1 LLGIPYARAARF
13 GAPELV
19 PFDPARTYDAFGPA
33 APQSLDSPLGEIVPG
48 MRVTAIDEHACLTL
62 NVFAPDGARDLPV
75 LVWFHGGSFVIG
87 ASAQPVYDGQ
97 RLADEQQVVVVTA
110 NYRLGALGF
119 LDARPLGGVANCGVR
134 DALAALAW
142 TQANIAS
149 LGGDPARVTAWG
161 ESAGGGLVLHALAS
175 DAAAGLVTGAI
186 VQSGATFSTL
196 DDARAAIVRDAFLE
210 QLNGDPRTA
219 PVEAIVAAQ
228 QRAMSD
234 LLGTIGMMPF
244 HPMVDDDVVVAPPT
258 AGLAVDVPLLIGTT
272 SDEMRLFLAPSGEP
286 PARERLAKR
295 IARYAGADGD
305 AAIDAYAKDLDTDD
319 TDAIWAAVFSDV
331 EMQKP
336 MRAVLDAHPRSF
348 NYLFTWEGPNVG
360 ACHGIDIPFPFGNF
374 VEGWDA
380 FVGGDPSPLSAEIR
394 AAWAAFA
401 RTGDPGWPAPPAT
414 RILGPKIE
422 TLGAHPLFG
431 RLAAV
436 SSP

>member
-1 LLGIPYARAARF
+1 
-13 GAPELV
+13 
-19 PFDPARTYDAFGPA
+19 
-33 APQSLDSPLGEIVPG
+33 
-48 MRVTAIDEHACLTL
+48 
-62 NVFAPDGARDLPV
+62 
-75 LVWFHGGSFVIG
+75 
-87 ASAQPVYDGQ
+87 
-97 RLADEQQVVVVTA
+97 
-110 NYRLGALGF
+110 
-119 LDARPLGGVANCGVR
+119 VR
-134 DALAALAW
+134 DALAALTW
-142 TQANIAS
+142 IQTNIAS
-149 LGGDPARVTAWG
+149 LGGDPARVTPWG

-196 DDARAAIVRDAFLE
+196 DDARAAIVRDTFLE
-210 QLNGDPRTA
+210 QLNGDPFTA
-219 PVEAIVAAQ
+219 PVDAIVAAQ
-228 QRAMSD
+228 QRAMSE

-244 HPMVDDDVVVAPPT
+244 HPMVDDDVAVAPPT
-258 AGLAVDVPLLIGTT
+258 TGLRVDVPLLIGTT

-286 PARERLAKR
+286 PSRERLAKR

-380 FVGGDPSPLSAEIR
+380 FVGGDPSPLSAEMR